1 MICRYCAVVTARG
14 YGPDG
19 FDVCL
24 ERTTDGRRNRWRTV
38 KWMAEYCDSNRGT
51 VRLGPPGPYDP
62 LHDHRRPT
70 DFAASVHWWPVAS
83 IRCDSKTE
91 SASRGVTAGV
101 WLFRLFAVPPPPG
114 LLASRLVRPLADLL
128 PDLDDLPPLYITQIV
143 TDVKVII
150 ETFLPEVRKMFP
162 RSMTPVTICFVIPCN
177 QKKL

>member
-1 MICRYCAVVTARG
+1 
-14 YGPDG
+14 
-19 FDVCL
+19 
-24 ERTTDGRRNRWRTV
+24 
-38 KWMAEYCDSNRGT
+38 
-51 VRLGPPGPYDP
+51 
-62 LHDHRRPT
+62 
-70 DFAASVHWWPVAS
+70 
-83 IRCDSKTE
+83 
-91 SASRGVTAGV
+91 VTAGV